1 MPPQGPQIVG
11 GIMKKTLKD
20 KAKEKKA
27 TTIGNK
33 NETTPSD
40 EGMEEDPSLTQQ
52 LEAELDGAVEVE
64 GDGAAEGDEEAAE
77 VGDGGAARNLDAE
90 LDGAA
95 EAAAKKR
102 KIAEMEG
109 VQASRQ
115 QWEDMGGADED
126 EAEDEEKGEYEK
138 YDEHKWNEAARPRTA
153 EEIAEGAGTSS
164 ASAGNPGNNLGN
176 NLGNKEPG

>member
-1 MPPQGPQIVG
+1 
-11 GIMKKTLKD
+11 MKKTLKD

-40 EGMEEDPSLTQQ
+40 EGMEEEDPSLMQQ
-52 LEAELDGAVEVE
+52 LEAELDGAVEVD

-77 VGDGGAARNLDAE
+77 VGDGSAARNLDAE

-102 KIAEMEG
+102 KRPIVYLSFPPSTSTFSPAAMKKG
-109 VQASRQ
+109 CGLLV
-115 QWEDMGGADED
+115 GADLI
-126 EAEDEEKGEYEK
+126 
-138 YDEHKWNEAARPRTA
+138 R
-153 EEIAEGAGTSS
+153 
-164 ASAGNPGNNLGN
+164 
-176 NLGNKEPG
+176 